1 MRSTDQQPQPPQP
14 LLQPPQLLQP
24 QSLPQPQP
32 PQHKRISMIMMI
44 QEQPPPKPL
53 HMIERLL
60 SFTVQN
66 MKVGEMCDGQNK
78 TSKTFL
84 NLGVSVSIIEK

>member
-1 MRSTDQQPQPPQP
+1 
-14 LLQPPQLLQP
+14 
-24 QSLPQPQP
+24 
-32 PQHKRISMIMMI
+32 MIMMI

-66 MKVGEMCDGQNK
+66 MKVGEMCDGQSK
-78 TSKTFL
+78 TSKNFL
-84 NLGVSVSIIEK
+84 NLGVSVSIIEKQFEIERLFNVIPENRLKSRLTIYSFCL

>member
-1 MRSTDQQPQPPQP
+1 
-14 LLQPPQLLQP
+14 
-24 QSLPQPQP
+24 
-32 PQHKRISMIMMI
+32 MIMMI

-66 MKVGEMCDGQNK
+66 MKVGEMCDGK
-78 TSKTFL
+78 TKLQKLFKFKRFS
-84 NLGVSVSIIEK
+84 

>member
-1 MRSTDQQPQPPQP
+1 
-14 LLQPPQLLQP
+14 
-24 QSLPQPQP
+24 
-32 PQHKRISMIMMI
+32 MIMMI

-66 MKVGEMCDGQNK
+66 MKVGEMCDGQSK

-84 NLGVSVSIIEK
+84 NSCVSVSIIEKQFEIERSFNTIAENRLKSRLTILLFCL

>member
-1 MRSTDQQPQPPQP
+1 
-14 LLQPPQLLQP
+14 
-24 QSLPQPQP
+24 
-32 PQHKRISMIMMI
+32 MIMMI

-66 MKVGEMCDGQNK
+66 MKVGEMCDAQNK
-78 TSKTFL
+78 TLKTF
-84 NLGVSVSIIEK
+84 

>member
-1 MRSTDQQPQPPQP
+1 
-14 LLQPPQLLQP
+14 
-24 QSLPQPQP
+24 
-32 PQHKRISMIMMI
+32 MIMMI

-66 MKVGEMCDGQNK
+66 MKVGEMCDGQSK

-84 NLGVSVSIIEK
+84 NSCVSVSIIEKKFEIERSFNIITENRPKLRLTIYPFCL

>member
-1 MRSTDQQPQPPQP
+1 
-14 LLQPPQLLQP
+14 
-24 QSLPQPQP
+24 
-32 PQHKRISMIMMI
+32 MIMMI

-66 MKVGEMCDGQNK
+66 MKVGEMCDSQNK